1 MSALSLLMEEVEVC
15 RPGLDAPCLSG
26 VTLAVSPGERVAL
39 VGLNGTGKTTLLMA
53 AAGLLPHR
61 GRIEVAGLRLERRS
75 LGAIRD
81 RLGFL
86 FGVPEDQLL
95 FPRVLDDVGFALRRR
110 GMARPEVTR
119 IARATLDAL
128 GVGALADR
136 GVHQLSHGQ
145 KQRVALAGALVAKPE
160 LLLLDEPSAALDPPA
175 RRALAALLSAQAAAM
190 LVATHDIDFAQRC
203 CNRFLL
209 LDGGSIA
216 ADVRDPKAVESLWE
230 KACSRTRL
238 DEVG

>member
-1 MSALSLLMEEVEVC
+1 MSACALRMEGVEIR
-15 RPGLDAPCLSG
+15 RPGLEAPCLSG
-26 VTLAVSPGERVAL
+26 VTMAVAPGERVAL

-61 GRIEVAGLRLERRS
+61 GRIEVAGLLLERRS
-75 LGAIRD
+75 LDAIRD

-110 GMARPEVTR
+110 GMDKAEVARR
-119 IARATLDAL
+119 ARAALDAL
-128 GVGALADR
+128 GIGALADR

-145 KQRVALAGALVAKPE
+145 KQRVALAGALVAKPD

-175 RRALAALLSAQAAAM
+175 RRALASLLSAQGAAM
-190 LVATHDIDFAQRC
+190 LIATHDLDFARRC
-203 CNRFLL
+203 CDRFLL
-209 LDGGSIA
+209 LDSGTIV
-216 ADVRDPKAVESLWE
+216 ADVRDPEAIESRWESL
-230 KACSRTRL
+230 SPGRP
-238 DEVG
+238 